1 MEAEFLKTIE
11 QHQGI
16 IHKVCGLYADDAEE
30 RQDLFQEILIQLW
43 RAYPK
48 FRGESKISTWMY
60 RVGLNTAISYFRKAK
75 RRPQKSDLSSDLLQ
89 IANEGKDEE
98 YEEKARMLKDAI
110 SQLNKVERA
119 LVMLYLEDKN
129 YEEIAEVLGVTA
141 NNARVKMN
149 RIKNKLK
156 TKLNVPNN

>member
-1 MEAEFLKTIE
+1 LEAEFLKIIE

-30 RQDLFQEILIQLW
+30 RQDLFQEIVIQLW

-48 FRGESKISTWMY
+48 FRGDAKVSTWMY
-60 RVGLNTAISYFRKAK
+60 RVGLNTAISYFRKVK
-75 RRPQKSDLSSDLLQ
+75 RQPSTASLSSDLLQ
-89 IANEGKDEE
+89 IADETADEE
-98 YEEKARMLKDAI
+98 YEEKVRMLRGAI
-110 SQLNKVERA
+110 QELNKIERA

-129 YEEIAEVLGVTA
+129 YDEISEVLGITA

-149 RIKNKLK
+149 RIKHKLR
-156 TKLNVPNN
+156 TKLNVQNN